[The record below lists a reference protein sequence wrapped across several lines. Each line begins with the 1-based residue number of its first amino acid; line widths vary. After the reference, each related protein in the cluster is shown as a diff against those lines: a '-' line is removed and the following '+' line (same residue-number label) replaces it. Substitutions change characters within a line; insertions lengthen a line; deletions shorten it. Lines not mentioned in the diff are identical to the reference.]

1 MGRCEGC
8 CVTRT
13 AIAACPR
20 SRAGL
25 PVPETRRSLA
35 APAAARDC
43 AGRLWPVER
52 PCGALAVSVAR
63 LRGNRLRRY
72 SPSSD
77 SSWEPSSSPLS
88 RPSPRFQARR
98 AGAADSRS
106 RTLLLRSGR
115 IESILA
121 RAPDRLDQVPL
132 AHPRSSGDVLSLGD
146 LVELLAVSILQ
157 LPARLSAALA
167 TLRRCLPSS
176 LRVRFGR
183 FAIALSPRG
192 ALGLLDG
199 SLRRPALSRRSHRL
213 PPGCSSLGY
222 PPPAPQNRG
231 AFVEQGSRRWPVE
244 TRVRRVVTVHRLRL
258 G

>member
-157 LPARLSAALA
+157 LARRHGPPAAAGLMPSLSRPARRVSGYPGSGSTGASHRRVAGASRMRMMRAGAPATTALA
-167 TLRRCLPSS
+167 GTSWVTTALAPM
-176 LRVRFGR
+176 
-183 FAIALSPRG
+183 IELSPTRTPRRTH
-192 ALGLLDG
+192 AL
-199 SLRRPALSRRSHRL
+199 
-213 PPGCSSLGY
+213 
-222 PPPAPQNRG
+222 
-231 AFVEQGSRRWPVE
+231 
-244 TRVRRVVTVHRLRL
+244 
-258 G
+258 